1 MKDKTRRVVVK
12 ARNSLANIRNIGIMA
27 HIDAGKTTTTE
38 RVLYYTGESYKLGEV
53 HDGNAVMDWMEQEQE
68 RGITITS
75 AATTCYWHDF
85 QINIIDTPGHV
96 DFTVEVERCLR
107 VLDGA
112 VAVFCAVGGVE
123 PQSETVWHQ
132 ADRYKI
138 PRIAFVNKMDRVGAD
153 FERCLKMMEDR
164 LGAVPLAV
172 TLPIGKEDSFAGI
185 IDLIRGKMLFFD
197 EESQGSKVT
206 EQEISEEYS
215 DIFTAARM
223 ALIEKLADFDEGVM
237 EKYLEEQPISADEI
251 KNAICSATRQLE
263 LVPVLCGS
271 AFKNK
276 GVQPLLDAIISYLP
290 SPKDVCAVRGID
302 NDGNEITREPDPK
315 GKFCALAFKMVSDS
329 FVGNLAYVRVY
340 SGTLRQGDKV
350 YNVIRRKQE
359 KIGRIMRMHSNKRE
373 EIKEIG
379 AGDIAAIV
387 GLRFTVTG
395 DTLCEK
401 GDSICLD
408 NIDIPEPVISISIE
422 PKGKADEEKLFES
435 LEKIAIEDP
444 SFKVSHDVDTGQTL
458 ISGMGEL
465 HLDIIVD
472 RLVREFKVAANV
484 GRPQVSYKETVSGTA
499 KAEGKFEQIGA
510 AKSQYAHVWLEISP
524 TDPEQG
530 WQFDNLL
537 ADDEIPVEFVD
548 AIRQGVETSMD
559 SGALLGYPVVGVRVA
574 LVDGSYHEEDST
586 EQAFAVAAN
595 MALRQASLDAG
606 PVLLEPIMALE
617 IHLPEEYLGDVI
629 NDLNSKRS
637 QVNGMNALD
646 NGTHVI
652 QAHVPLAEM
661 FGYSTDLRSATQGR
675 ANFIMQFHSYQRVP
689 EKIAEQVIKKVRGL

>member
-1 MKDKTRRVVVK
+1 MK